1 VCVCIWW
8 TAAGVKLQRWSTTS
22 IGNVP
27 EIRSSPCAIKNL
39 APPNLCWLSVKTIA
53 TEMVNRWYAVYY
65 SGAFFFAYSRI
76 HTVYEFHVQRS
87 IASSLTWNMYIHT
100 YTLARAGIERAH
112 LSCISLF
119 WVYCWIENKS
129 NFGYYCTP
137 KWSFASVSSYLKIYM
152 RMYIQSC
159 STFQPPT
166 NDFLTFGENNH
177 TTCLAS
183 LASQVLADSFGFSW

>member
-1 VCVCIWW
+1 LAKNVHYCQLIEVHTQVWVSWRTGVGGESATQTVCSRHFINTHILGVCVCIWW

-100 YTLARAGIERAH
+100 Y
-112 LSCISLF
+112 
-119 WVYCWIENKS
+119 
-129 NFGYYCTP
+129 
-137 KWSFASVSSYLKIYM
+137 
-152 RMYIQSC
+152 
-159 STFQPPT
+159 
-166 NDFLTFGENNH
+166 
-177 TTCLAS
+177 
-183 LASQVLADSFGFSW
+183 